1 VVTAEAGVEM
11 PVYGTPGKNDEAVFL
26 TLPTALGIDTAIST
40 FRRHDDEDEYLLN
53 PPVKEYA
60 F

>member
-1 VVTAEAGVEM
+1 LE
-11 PVYGTPGKNDEAVFL
+11 NDEAVFL

-40 FRRHDDEDEYLLN
+40 FPRHDDEDEYLLN